1 MLISG
6 RQNCQQTEKEN
17 CHLTNGDEMT
27 PLYCQLGQLEGRVS
41 RRCDRTLAGVLG
53 RDAVSDGQE
62 RVLLG
67 RRPQR
72 PRTD

>member
-1 MLISG
+1 MSISG
-6 RQNCQQTEKEN
+6 RQNCQQTKKKN
-17 CHLTNGDEMT
+17 CHLTNGDDMT
-27 PLYCQLGQLEGRVS
+27 PLYGQLGQLEGRVS
-41 RRCDRTLAGVLG
+41 RRCGRTLAGVVG

-72 PRTD
+72 SRTD